1 MSNQMP
7 NQVTESQIEIN
18 IGRMQVQTMK
28 YVQQLTDELRILQAE
43 KEKLQKRV
51 EELEKKSETK

>member
-43 KEKLQKRV
+43 KEKLQKQV

>member
-1 MSNQMP
+1 MSNP
-7 NQVTESQIEIN
+7 VTESQIEIN

-28 YVQQLTDELRILQAE
+28 FVQMLTDELRQLQAE